1 MRRIPVLI
9 APPSIEVVES
19 QQRLVTITIIFALLR
34 DLAFYKD
41 LVPEFDGDINKK
53 KSLMGNEK
61 KDAPRVP

>member
-34 DLAFYKD
+34 DLAFDKD